1 MKFRWKLML
10 AFMALVLTMAV
21 LFYLLFDRTLNGY
34 AANEA
39 REQLNQQVRLAR
51 LMVEQERTTDFQI
64 TAKTIGDVIKARV
77 TILARDGRVIGDSE
91 LPREGLAGLDNHADR
106 PEIIQAAATGSGA
119 AIRYSGTIRMDM
131 LYTAV
136 PFSTPSTE
144 GFVRLALPLDSLSRI
159 RATLHGMIG
168 GAIALS
174 VLVSLLLSLV
184 LSRIVFKPLGAI
196 STAAGRIGN
205 GELDLRIPVNGGDEI
220 SALASVMNDMA
231 GRIRGQMLRMA
242 AEKQQLDAILQGMGE
257 GVMVVDTDGAVALVN
272 PTFRRMFALDDDVT
286 GRQLAEV
293 SRNPELLAAYQEHQR
308 KAGDLQREIALQPQG
323 QTLLTHWVPLEFD
336 GRRRGVVAVFHD
348 ISDMKKL
355 ENMRRDFVAN
365 VSHELRTPVTVI
377 KGYAETL
384 LLGALES
391 DPQRARRFTEVI
403 LAHSERLTSL
413 INDILTLSRLE
424 AKGAALELTSLDPAP
439 AIQQAVHLLEDRA
452 AAEKIDLQVDLP
464 AELPQVMA
472 NPGSLEQVL
481 VNLLDN
487 AVKYTPGGGTVRVFC
502 EDAGVFLK
510 IAVADSGVGIA
521 FKDQQRI
528 FERFYRVDEGRSR
541 EQGGTGLGL
550 AIVKHI
556 VQLHGGE
563 VSVSSDLGK
572 GTTFSFTLK
581 KG

>member
-10 AFMALVLTMAV
+10 AFMVLVLTMAA

-34 AANEA
+34 AADEA
-39 REQLNQQVRLAR
+39 REQLSQQARLAR
-51 LMVEQERTTDFQI
+51 LMIEQEQPADIQAA
-64 TAKTIGDVIKARV
+64 AKKIGDVIKARV
-77 TILARDGRVIGDSE
+77 TILAPDGRVIGDSE
-91 LPREGLAGLDNHADR
+91 VPREGLAGLDNHADR
-106 PEIIQAAATGSGA
+106 PEIIQAAATGSGT

-131 LYTAV
+131 LYTALPV
-136 PFSTPSTE
+136 ATPSIK
-144 GFVRLALPLDSLSRI
+144 GFLRLALPLDTLSRV
-159 RATLHGMIG
+159 RSTLHGMIG

-174 VLVSLLLSLV
+174 VLVSLLLSFL
-184 LSRIVFKPLGAI
+184 LSRIVFKPLEAI
-196 STAAGRIGN
+196 SAAAGRIGN
-205 GELDLRIPVNGGDEI
+205 GELDLRIPVNGRDEV
-220 SALASVMNDMA
+220 SALASVMNDMS
-231 GRIRGQMLRMA
+231 GRIRTQIQSMA
-242 AEKQQLDAILQGMGE
+242 EEKQKLNAILQGMGE
-257 GVMVVDTDGAVALVN
+257 GVMVVDSDGAVALVN
-272 PTFRRMFALDDDVT
+272 PAFRRMFALGDDVT
-286 GRQLAEV
+286 GQQLAEV
-293 SRNPELLAAYQEHQR
+293 SRNPELLDAYQEHQR

-403 LAHSERLTSL
+403 LAHSERLTAL

-424 AKGAALELTSLDPAP
+424 AKGAALELTSLDAGP
-439 AIQQAVHLLEDRA
+439 IVRQAVHLLADRA

-464 AELPQVMA
+464 AGLPQVMA
-472 NPGSLEQVL
+472 DPGSLEQVL
-481 VNLLDN
+481 INLLDN
-487 AVKYTPGGGTVRVFC
+487 AVKYTPGGGAVRVFS
-502 EDAGVFLK
+502 EDAGAYLK
-510 IAVADSGVGIA
+510 IVVADSGVGIA

-563 VSVSSDLGK
+563 VAVSSDLGR
-572 GTTFSFTLK
+572 GAAFSFTLK